1 MEVSLLKLT
10 KLEIF
15 GFKSFLNRTV
25 FHFGQGV
32 TSIVGPN
39 GCGKSNIVDA
49 IVWVLGERG
58 TKSLRVK
65 DMGDVIFHGTN
76 GKRPVNIG
84 EVSLELTDGEKD
96 LVVKRRIYRDGV
108 NEYFLNGNMV
118 RLKDVQD
125 IFLGTG
131 IGINSYAII
140 EQGRIESFIQMKPTE
155 RRIVIEEV
163 SGITRFE
170 EKKRDALTRM
180 EEVTINLERVEDI
193 YREVTT
199 AFEKAELEWQRWKA
213 YQVLADKLH
222 EIERQILLDGYAK
235 LKKRIGKIQEKQGEL
250 EGEITKKEEEKAEL
264 KKGFEAKESEFA
276 LTDNIVRQLEVDIKG
291 KEKDMETRLL
301 EIEYVKEEKQRLG
314 AQCNAHRENESHI
327 KEQIEAYRGEIEALS
342 GKSAGYEE
350 ELQKEEGGAL
360 TLQEETGAL
369 KTTIAGYEKRLD
381 EERTQ
386 LFVAMS
392 RLTDTKNRITQ
403 IERIEKER
411 EKREEKESAE
421 KGELKEI
428 LARLETQQKT
438 LRAALEREKTEKSIV
453 SEEET
458 RAFND
463 REMVRK
469 SVEEEGNIAERLKN
483 EKRIKEEFLKR
494 LGGFIENKESDQLNA
509 TKLINMIKVE
519 ETKEK
524 ALERFFS
531 NELEYQV
538 LTETG
543 AEAISRAVQKQE
555 GNYIF
560 FPQKGIFKLGGSEVE
575 ADIRWIGGIEEALAR
590 IEAGEEGIFINDTV
604 YVDSRGFI
612 LSGKDKKRI
621 DLKQFKEKIKLEKE
635 LKTIGGALQDRYGA
649 IEDMKIRF
657 SACDAAYQKTKRVSE
672 EKEASINKTEKELL
686 FLEARLKTTLE
697 RLEMLETK
705 IDLSEETSSLE
716 IEQLGEEK
724 ERGEKEKIDRESSMA
739 TLKADLNT
747 IKKDYEAAQSRWHE
761 MTISIERKRNAL
773 GALGEDKERKLTA
786 IRKLGDDIVTGQEKV
801 EQISA
806 EIALRS
812 AKIGDLDKDYD
823 DLKKTCEKHLE
834 RFEELKKMLGDL
846 HMEKQ
851 SLQGNIETAGKEIE
865 KIRGRRENIEKE
877 IILFIEKL
885 NTILEKLRTTY
896 SIENPDDFAVQLSPG
911 IDDEREAIT
920 AEIEAMG
927 EINFR
932 AEKEYLELQE
942 RLLFLEKQKED
953 LRSAMESLKKT
964 ITKIDLLTKEL
975 FAETFD
981 KVNEAF
987 KRFTDT
993 LFKGGK
999 GHLVVNQENGGVE
1012 MFAQPPGKKVL
1023 RMELLSGGEKALIS
1037 LALLLALMDTKPS
1050 PFALMDE
1057 IDAPLDDAN
1066 LVALLE
1072 IVKTMSTKTQIIFIT
1087 HNRITMESSDTIY
1100 GITMEEEGISKTV
1113 SVRL

>member
-1 MEVSLLKLT
+1 MKLT

-65 DMGDVIFHGTN
+65 DMGDVIFHGSN

-108 NEYFLNGNMV
+108 NEYFLNGNLV

-155 RRIVIEEV
+155 RRVVVEEV

-170 EKKRDALTRM
+170 EKKRDALSRM
-180 EEVTINLERVEDI
+180 DEVTVNLERVEDI
-193 YREVTT
+193 YREVTV
-199 AFEKAELEWQRWKA
+199 AFEKAELEWQRWRA
-213 YQVLADKLH
+213 YQVLADRLH
-222 EIERQILLDGYAK
+222 EIEKQILLDGYAK

-250 EGEITKKEEEKAEL
+250 EGEIAKKEEEKAEL

-291 KEKDMETRLL
+291 KEKDMETRLV
-301 EIEYVKEEKQRLG
+301 EIEYVKEEKQRLE
-314 AQCNAHRENESHI
+314 AQCKGHRENEI
-327 KEQIEAYRGEIEALS
+327 RIRGQIEAYHKEIEALS
-342 GKSAGYEE
+342 GKSVVNQE
-350 ELQKEEGGAL
+350 ELQQEEAGALVLKEE
-360 TLQEETGAL
+360 TEAL
-369 KTTIAGYEKRLD
+369 KTAIAGYEKRLD

-386 LFVAMS
+386 LFVSMS
-392 RLTDTKNRITQ
+392 RLTDTKNRIAQ
-403 IERIEKER
+403 IERIENER
-411 EKREEKESAE
+411 QKREEKESAE
-421 KGELKEI
+421 KRELKEI
-428 LARLETQQKT
+428 LTRLQGQQKT
-438 LRAALEREKTEKSIV
+438 LSAALEGEKTEKSAV

-458 RAFND
+458 RTFND
-463 REMVRK
+463 RDLARK
-469 SVEEEGNIAERLKN
+469 NMEEEGNIAERLKN
-483 EKRIKEEFLKR
+483 EKRIKEGFLKQ
-494 LGGFIENKESDQLNA
+494 LGGLIENKESGELNA

-519 ETKEK
+519 EIKEK
-524 ALERFFS
+524 AMERFFS

-538 LTETG
+538 LTGTT
-543 AEAISRAVQKQE
+543 AEAISKAVQKQE

-575 ADIRWIGGIEEALAR
+575 ADIRWIASIDEALAR
-590 IEAGEEGIFINDTV
+590 IEAGEEGIFINESV

-621 DLKQFKEKIKLEKE
+621 DLKQFKEKTKLEKE
-635 LKTIGGALQDRYGA
+635 LKTIATALQDRYDG
-649 IEDMKIRF
+649 IEDMKRRF
-657 SACDAAYQKTKRVSE
+657 SVCDTAYQRAKRGREEKDAA
-672 EKEASINKTEKELL
+672 INKTEKELL

-697 RLEMLETK
+697 KLETLETR
-705 IDLSEETSSLE
+705 IDLSEEKSPLE
-716 IEQLGEEK
+716 REQLEEEK
-724 ERGEKEKIDRESSMA
+724 ERAEKEKTDREASMA
-739 TLKADLNT
+739 ALKANLNN
-747 IKKDYEAAQSRWHE
+747 IKKDYETAQSRWHA

-773 GALGEDKERKLTA
+773 GAIGEDKERKLTA

-806 EIALRS
+806 EIALR
-812 AKIGDLDKDYD
+812 ARKIEGLDRDYD

-834 RFEELKKMLGDL
+834 RFEELKKMLGNL
-846 HMEKQ
+846 HMEKHA
-851 SLQGNIETAGKEIE
+851 LQENIETAGKEIE
-865 KIRGRRENIEKE
+865 KVRSRRENIEKE
-877 IILFIEKL
+877 IVLFIEKL
-885 NTILEKLRTTY
+885 NTVLEKLQTTY
-896 SIENPDDFAVQLSPG
+896 SIENPDDFAVQPAPR
-911 IDDEREAIT
+911 IDDEREAIA
-920 AEIEAMG
+920 AEIAAIG

-942 RLLFLEKQKED
+942 RLSFLEKQKED

-1072 IVKTMSTKTQIIFIT
+1072 IVKTMSAKTQIIFIT

>member
-1 MEVSLLKLT
+1 MKLT

-65 DMGDVIFHGTN
+65 DMGDVIFHGSN

-108 NEYFLNGNMV
+108 NEYFLNGNLV

-155 RRIVIEEV
+155 RRVVVEEV

-170 EKKRDALTRM
+170 EKKRDALARM
-180 EEVTINLERVEDI
+180 DEVTVNLERVEDI
-193 YREVTT
+193 YREVTV
-199 AFEKAELEWQRWKA
+199 AFEKAELEWQRWRA
-213 YQVLADKLH
+213 YQVLADRLH
-222 EIERQILLDGYAK
+222 EIEKQILLDGYAK

-250 EGEITKKEEEKAEL
+250 EGEIAKKEEEKAEL

-291 KEKDMETRLL
+291 KEKDMETRLV
-301 EIEYVKEEKQRLG
+301 EIEYVKEEKQRLE
-314 AQCNAHRENESHI
+314 AQCKGHRENETRI
-327 KEQIEAYRGEIEALS
+327 RGQIEAYHKEIEALS
-342 GKSAGYEE
+342 GKSVVNQE
-350 ELQKEEGGAL
+350 ELQQEEAGALVLKEE
-360 TLQEETGAL
+360 TEAL
-369 KTTIAGYEKRLD
+369 KTAIAGYEKRLD

-386 LFVAMS
+386 LFVSMS
-392 RLTDTKNRITQ
+392 RLTDTKNRIAQ
-403 IERIEKER
+403 IERIENER
-411 EKREEKESAE
+411 QKREEKESAE
-421 KGELKEI
+421 KRELKEI
-428 LARLETQQKT
+428 LTRLQGQQKT
-438 LRAALEREKTEKSIV
+438 LSAALEGEKTEKSAV

-458 RAFND
+458 RTFND
-463 REMVRK
+463 RDLARK
-469 SVEEEGNIAERLKN
+469 NMEEEGNIAERLKN
-483 EKRIKEEFLKR
+483 EKRIKEGFLKQ
-494 LGGFIENKESDQLNA
+494 LGGLIENKESGELNA

-519 ETKEK
+519 EIKEK
-524 ALERFFS
+524 AMERFFS

-538 LTETG
+538 LTGTT
-543 AEAISRAVQKQE
+543 AEAISKAVQKQE

-575 ADIRWIGGIEEALAR
+575 ADIRWIASIDEALAR
-590 IEAGEEGIFINDTV
+590 IEAGEEGIFINESV

-621 DLKQFKEKIKLEKE
+621 DLKQFKEKTKLEKE
-635 LKTIGGALQDRYGA
+635 LKTIATALQDRYDG
-649 IEDMKIRF
+649 IEDMKRRF
-657 SACDAAYQKTKRVSE
+657 SVCDAAYQRAKRGRE
-672 EKEASINKTEKELL
+672 EKDAAINKTEKELL

-697 RLEMLETK
+697 KLETLETR
-705 IDLSEETSSLE
+705 IDLSEEKSPLE
-716 IEQLGEEK
+716 REQLEEEK
-724 ERGEKEKIDRESSMA
+724 ERAEKEKTDREASMA
-739 TLKADLNT
+739 ALKANLNN
-747 IKKDYEAAQSRWHE
+747 IKKDYETAQSRWHA

-773 GALGEDKERKLTA
+773 GAIGEDKERKLTA

-806 EIALRS
+806 EIALR
-812 AKIGDLDKDYD
+812 ARKIEGLDRDYD

-834 RFEELKKMLGDL
+834 RFEELKKMLGNL
-846 HMEKQ
+846 HMEKHA
-851 SLQGNIETAGKEIE
+851 LQENIETAGKEIE
-865 KIRGRRENIEKE
+865 KVRSRRENIEKE
-877 IILFIEKL
+877 IVLFIEKL
-885 NTILEKLRTTY
+885 NTVLEKLQTTY
-896 SIENPDDFAVQLSPG
+896 SIENPDDFAVQPAPR
-911 IDDEREAIT
+911 IDDEREAIA
-920 AEIEAMG
+920 AEIAAIG

-942 RLLFLEKQKED
+942 RLSFLEKQKED

-1072 IVKTMSTKTQIIFIT
+1072 IVKTMSAKTQIIFIT

>member
-1 MEVSLLKLT
+1 MKLT

-65 DMGDVIFHGTN
+65 DMGDVIFHGSN

-108 NEYFLNGNMV
+108 NEYFLNGNLV

-155 RRIVIEEV
+155 RRVVIEEV

-193 YREVTT
+193 YREVTV
-199 AFEKAELEWQRWKA
+199 AFEKAELEWQRWRA

-222 EIERQILLDGYAK
+222 EIEKQILLDGYAK

-250 EGEITKKEEEKAEL
+250 EGEITIKEEEKAEL

-291 KEKDMETRLL
+291 KEKDMETRLV
-301 EIEYVKEEKQRLG
+301 EIEYVKEEKQRLE
-314 AQCNAHRENESHI
+314 AQCNSHRENEARI
-327 KEQIEAYRGEIEALS
+327 REQIEACQKEIEALS
-342 GKSAGYEE
+342 DKSVVNQE
-350 ELQKEEGGAL
+350 ELQKEEAGML
-360 TLQEETGAL
+360 ILKEEAEAL
-369 KTTIAGYEKRLD
+369 KTAIAGYEKRLD

-386 LFVAMS
+386 LFVSMS
-392 RLTDTKNRITQ
+392 RLTDTKNRIAQ

-411 EKREEKESAE
+411 QKREEKESAE
-421 KGELKEI
+421 KRELREI
-428 LARLETQQKT
+428 LTRLQTQQKNLST
-438 LRAALEREKTEKSIV
+438 TLEREKEEKNAV
-453 SEEET
+453 SEEEIRT
-458 RAFND
+458 FND
-463 REMVRK
+463 RELVRK
-469 SVEEEGNIAERLKN
+469 SVDEEGNITERLKN
-483 EKRIKEEFLKR
+483 EKRIKEEFLKQ
-494 LGGFIENKESDQLNA
+494 LGGLIENKGSGELNA

-519 ETKEK
+519 EAKEK
-524 ALERFFS
+524 AMERFFS

-538 LTETG
+538 LTETTT
-543 AEAISRAVQKQE
+543 EAISRVVKRQE

-560 FPQKGIFKLGGSEVE
+560 FPRKGIFKLGDSEVE
-575 ADIRWIGGIEEALAR
+575 ADIRWIEGVDEALAR
-590 IEAGEEGIFINDTV
+590 IEAGEEGIFINESV

-635 LKTIGGALQDRYGA
+635 LKAIAAALQDRYGA
-649 IEDMKIRF
+649 VDDMKGRLSI
-657 SACDAAYQKTKRVSE
+657 CDSAYQRAKRARE
-672 EKEASINKTEKELL
+672 EKEAAINKTEKELL

-697 RLEMLETK
+697 RLETLETR
-705 IDLSEETSSLE
+705 IDLSEEKSPLE
-716 IEQLGEEK
+716 REQLEEEK
-724 ERGEKEKIDRESSMA
+724 ERAEKEKTDREASMTA
-739 TLKADLNT
+739 LKADLNT
-747 IKKDYEAAQSRWHE
+747 IKKDYETAQSRWHA

-773 GALGEDKERKLTA
+773 GAIGEDKERKLTA
-786 IRKLGDDIVTGQEKV
+786 IRKLGGDIVTSQEKV

-806 EIALRS
+806 EIALRGR
-812 AKIGDLDKDYD
+812 KIEGLDRDYD

-834 RFEELKKMLGDL
+834 RFEELKKMLGNL
-846 HMEKQ
+846 HMEKHA
-851 SLQGNIETAGKEIE
+851 LQENIETAGKEIE
-865 KIRGRRENIEKE
+865 RIRGRRENIEKE
-877 IILFIEKL
+877 IVLFIEKR
-885 NTILEKLRTTY
+885 NTVLEKLQTTY
-896 SIENPDDFAVQLSPG
+896 SIENPDDFAIQLPPR
-911 IDDEREAIT
+911 IDDEREAIM
-920 AEIEAMG
+920 AEIAAMG

-953 LRSAMESLKKT
+953 LHSAMESLKKT
-964 ITKIDLLTKEL
+964 ITRIDLLTKEL

-1072 IVKTMSTKTQIIFIT
+1072 IVKTMSAKTQIIFIT

>member
-1 MEVSLLKLT
+1 MKLT

-65 DMGDVIFHGTN
+65 DMGDVIFHGSN

-108 NEYFLNGNMV
+108 NEYFLNGNLV

-155 RRIVIEEV
+155 RRVVIEEV

-193 YREVTT
+193 YREVTV
-199 AFEKAELEWQRWKA
+199 AFEKAELEWQRWRA

-222 EIERQILLDGYAK
+222 EIEKQILLDGYAK
-235 LKKRIGKIQEKQGEL
+235 LKKRIGKIQERQGEL
-250 EGEITKKEEEKAEL
+250 EGEITTKEEEKAEL

-291 KEKDMETRLL
+291 KEKDMETRLV
-301 EIEYVKEEKQRLG
+301 EIEYVKEEKQRLE
-314 AQCNAHRENESHI
+314 AQCNSHRENEARI
-327 KEQIEAYRGEIEALS
+327 REQIEACRKEIEALS
-342 GKSAGYEE
+342 DKSVVNQE
-350 ELQKEEGGAL
+350 ELQKEEAGAL
-360 TLQEETGAL
+360 ILKEEAEAL
-369 KTTIAGYEKRLD
+369 KTAITGYEKRLD

-386 LFVAMS
+386 LFVSMS
-392 RLTDTKNRITQ
+392 RLTDTKNRIAQ

-411 EKREEKESAE
+411 QKREEKESAE
-421 KGELKEI
+421 KRELREI
-428 LARLETQQKT
+428 LTRLQSQQKT
-438 LRAALEREKTEKSIV
+438 LSATLEREKEEKSAV

-458 RAFND
+458 RTFND
-463 REMVRK
+463 RELVRK
-469 SVEEEGNIAERLKN
+469 SVDEEGNITERLKN
-483 EKRIKEEFLKR
+483 EKRIKEEFLKQ
-494 LGGFIENKESDQLNA
+494 LGGLIENKGSGELNA

-519 ETKEK
+519 EAKEK
-524 ALERFFS
+524 AMERFFS

-538 LTETG
+538 LTETTT
-543 AEAISRAVQKQE
+543 EAISRVVKRQE

-560 FPQKGIFKLGGSEVE
+560 FPRKGIFKLGGSEVE
-575 ADIRWIGGIEEALAR
+575 ADIRWIEGVDEALAR
-590 IEAGEEGIFINDTV
+590 IEAGEEGIFINESV

-635 LKTIGGALQDRYGA
+635 LKAIAAALQDRYGA
-649 IEDMKIRF
+649 IDDMKGRLSI
-657 SACDAAYQKTKRVSE
+657 CDSAYQRAKRARE
-672 EKEASINKTEKELL
+672 EKEAAINKTEKELL

-697 RLEMLETK
+697 RLETLETR
-705 IDLSEETSSLE
+705 IDLSEEKSPLE
-716 IEQLGEEK
+716 REQLEEEK
-724 ERGEKEKIDRESSMA
+724 ERAEKEKTDREASMTA
-739 TLKADLNT
+739 LKADLNT
-747 IKKDYEAAQSRWHE
+747 IKKDYETAQSRWHA

-773 GALGEDKERKLTA
+773 GAIGEDKERKLTA
-786 IRKLGDDIVTGQEKV
+786 IRKLGGDIVTGQEKV

-806 EIALRS
+806 EIALR
-812 AKIGDLDKDYD
+812 ARKIEGLDRDYD

-834 RFEELKKMLGDL
+834 RFEELKKMLGNL
-846 HMEKQ
+846 HMEKHA
-851 SLQGNIETAGKEIE
+851 LQENIETAGKEIE
-865 KIRGRRENIEKE
+865 RIRGRRENIEKE
-877 IILFIEKL
+877 IVLFIEKR
-885 NTILEKLRTTY
+885 NTVLEKLQTTY
-896 SIENPDDFAVQLSPG
+896 SIENPDDFAIQLAPR
-911 IDDEREAIT
+911 IDDEREAIM
-920 AEIEAMG
+920 AEIAAMG

-953 LRSAMESLKKT
+953 LHSAMESLKKT

-1072 IVKTMSTKTQIIFIT
+1072 IVKTMSAKTQIIFIT

>member
-1 MEVSLLKLT
+1 MKLT

-65 DMGDVIFHGTN
+65 DMGDVIFHGSN

-108 NEYFLNGNMV
+108 NEYFLNGNLV

-155 RRIVIEEV
+155 RRVVIEEV

-193 YREVTT
+193 YREVTV
-199 AFEKAELEWQRWKA
+199 AFEKAELEWQRWRA

-222 EIERQILLDGYAK
+222 EIEKQILLDGYAK
-235 LKKRIGKIQEKQGEL
+235 LKKRIGKIQERQGEL
-250 EGEITKKEEEKAEL
+250 EGEITTKEEEKAEL

-291 KEKDMETRLL
+291 KEKDMETRLV
-301 EIEYVKEEKQRLG
+301 EIEYVKEEKQRLE
-314 AQCNAHRENESHI
+314 AQCNSHRENEARI
-327 KEQIEAYRGEIEALS
+327 REQIEAYRREIEALS
-342 GKSAGYEE
+342 DKSVVNQE
-350 ELQKEEGGAL
+350 ELQKEEAGAL
-360 TLQEETGAL
+360 ILKEEAEAL
-369 KTTIAGYEKRLD
+369 KTAIAGYEKRLD

-386 LFVAMS
+386 LFVSMS
-392 RLTDTKNRITQ
+392 RLTDTKNRIAQ

-411 EKREEKESAE
+411 QKREEKESAE
-421 KGELKEI
+421 KRELREI
-428 LARLETQQKT
+428 LTRLQSQQKT
-438 LRAALEREKTEKSIV
+438 LSATLEREKEEKSAV

-458 RAFND
+458 RTFND
-463 REMVRK
+463 RELVRK
-469 SVEEEGNIAERLKN
+469 SVDEEGNITERLKN
-483 EKRIKEEFLKR
+483 EKRIKEEFLKQ
-494 LGGFIENKESDQLNA
+494 LGGLIENKGSGELNA

-519 ETKEK
+519 EAKEK
-524 ALERFFS
+524 AMERFFS

-538 LTETG
+538 LTETTT
-543 AEAISRAVQKQE
+543 EAISRVVKRQE

-560 FPQKGIFKLGGSEVE
+560 FPRKGIFKLGGSEVE
-575 ADIRWIGGIEEALAR
+575 ADIRWIEGVDEALAR
-590 IEAGEEGIFINDTV
+590 IEAGEEGIFINESV

-635 LKTIGGALQDRYGA
+635 LKAIAAALQDRYGA
-649 IEDMKIRF
+649 VDDMKGRLSI
-657 SACDAAYQKTKRVSE
+657 CDSAYQRAKRARE
-672 EKEASINKTEKELL
+672 EKEAAINKTEKELL

-697 RLEMLETK
+697 RLETLETR
-705 IDLSEETSSLE
+705 IDLSEEKSPLE
-716 IEQLGEEK
+716 REQLEEEK
-724 ERGEKEKIDRESSMA
+724 ERAEKEKTDREASMTA
-739 TLKADLNT
+739 LKADLNT
-747 IKKDYEAAQSRWHE
+747 IKKDYETAQSRWHA

-773 GALGEDKERKLTA
+773 GAIGEDKERKLTA
-786 IRKLGDDIVTGQEKV
+786 IRKLGGDIVTGQEKV

-806 EIALRS
+806 EIALR
-812 AKIGDLDKDYD
+812 ARKIEGLDRDYD

-834 RFEELKKMLGDL
+834 RFEELKKMLGNL
-846 HMEKQ
+846 HMEKHA
-851 SLQGNIETAGKEIE
+851 LQENIETAGKEIE
-865 KIRGRRENIEKE
+865 RIRGRRENIEKE
-877 IILFIEKL
+877 IVLFIEKR
-885 NTILEKLRTTY
+885 NTVLEKLQTTY
-896 SIENPDDFAVQLSPG
+896 SIENPDDFAIQLAPR
-911 IDDEREAIT
+911 IDDEREAIM
-920 AEIEAMG
+920 AEIAAMG

-953 LRSAMESLKKT
+953 LHSAMESLKKT
-964 ITKIDLLTKEL
+964 ITKIDHS
-975 FAETFD
+975 D
-981 KVNEAF
+981 KRIIRRN
-987 KRFTDT
+987 
-993 LFKGGK
+993 
-999 GHLVVNQENGGVE
+999 
-1012 MFAQPPGKKVL
+1012 L
-1023 RMELLSGGEKALIS
+1023 R
-1037 LALLLALMDTKPS
+1037 
-1050 PFALMDE
+1050 
-1057 IDAPLDDAN
+1057 
-1066 LVALLE
+1066 
-1072 IVKTMSTKTQIIFIT
+1072 
-1087 HNRITMESSDTIY
+1087 
-1100 GITMEEEGISKTV
+1100 
-1113 SVRL
+1113 